1 MVSMIPPKRIA
12 LSGGGM
18 KGIAHIGALE
28 VLEERGLLKCVKEYI
43 GTSVGALIS
52 FCICIGYTLKEIRSI
67 AFELDFSLTQNFDLD
82 NVMLCIERF
91 GIEDGA
97 NVDKLFTVMLKAKH
111 ISPTITFEEFGEQFP
126 DAPLLRVY
134 AVEIHSAKIHEF
146 SRKKTPRAEI
156 KMAIRA
162 STAIPVYFPPI
173 CDVSSNNLYVDGGLI
188 AHFPFHHL
196 TTEERSETL
205 GIAFDAGAISIPLTS
220 MTWLGYMSKIYYSIY
235 NHQNVDLYKQWGHRI
250 IVIKTTEL
258 TGLNFGADSSKKTAL
273 ANLGRDGVIA
283 FLCRGTGA
291 QGIRRNSI

>member
-1 MVSMIPPKRIA
+1 MVEIIPPKRIA

-97 NVDKLFTVMLKAKH
+97 NVDKLFTVLLKAKH

-134 AVEIHSAKIHEF
+134 AVEIHSAMIHEF

-173 CDVSSNNLYVDGGLI
+173 CDISSNNLYVDGGLI

-196 TTEERSETL
+196 TAEERSETL
-205 GIAFDAGAISIPLTS
+205 GIAFDKGAKSIPLSS
-220 MTWLGYMSKIYYSIY
+220 MTWLEYMTKIYHSIY
-235 NHQNVDLYKQWGHRI
+235 NHQNAVLYKQWSHRI
-250 IVIKTTEL
+250 IVLKSTEL
-258 TGLNFGADSSKKTAL
+258 AGLNFGAGVLEKTAL
-273 ANLGRDGVIA
+273 ANIGRDGVVA
-283 FLCRGTGA
+283 FLSRGAGT